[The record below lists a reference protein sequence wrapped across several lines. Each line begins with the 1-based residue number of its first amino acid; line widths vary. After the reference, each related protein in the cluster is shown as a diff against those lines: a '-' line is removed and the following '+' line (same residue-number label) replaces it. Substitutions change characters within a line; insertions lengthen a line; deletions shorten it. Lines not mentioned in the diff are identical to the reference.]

1 LHARGNN
8 ERLIRKV
15 KERVNG
21 VVAIIPT
28 DLPGA
33 KLPEASSL
41 QLPLAP
47 NAPRCGPDEFP
58 HAVPVQRPHDADPSQ
73 HRWTAVFRDQD
84 QRFHRWLPWRG
95 CVICFRSLVM

>member
-1 LHARGNN
+1 MTTADLHTRGNN
-8 ERLIRKV
+8 ERLIRKI

-33 KLPEASSL
+33 KLPEAYSL

-58 HAVPVQRPHDADPSQ
+58 HAVPV
-73 HRWTAVFRDQD
+73 T
-84 QRFHRWLPWRG
+84 
-95 CVICFRSLVM
+95 